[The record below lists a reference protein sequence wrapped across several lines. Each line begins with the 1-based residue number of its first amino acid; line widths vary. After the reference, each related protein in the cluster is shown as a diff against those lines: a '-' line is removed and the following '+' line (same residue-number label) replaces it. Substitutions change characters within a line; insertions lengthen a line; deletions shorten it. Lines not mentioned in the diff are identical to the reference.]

1 MSSEPDFAMPFFQPG
16 ESFNAHH
23 RSLEPFFVI
32 FHILALFWTGLIYSQ
47 SACAQEPPPLPIWQ
61 TIDVPKSITID
72 LPPSAPQTSASSNRI
87 VGAQSGS
94 MQELEALLKP
104 LWNPTSS
111 CPRGFATYTFSP
123 NNREER
129 YQVSLYNSS
138 GSPAF
143 DKLAKI
149 LLAQFKERKWNV
161 AANLCWFIVFGNA
174 KGDLV
179 IRLPPDIDFG
189 PYMADLQKRIK
200 NNWHP
205 PKSNQSRRVKVHFEV
220 HSDGV
225 VSNIR
230 IQQSSGVPEV
240 DETLI
245 TAVKNASPFSP
256 FPAGSPDDM
265 NLEFT
270 GDYNLIKPEASSQQ
284 ASQQDSIQDYYPHK
298 RALQAAVDA
307 IDYRK
312 MAVEALA
319 HESEL
324 LRYPFEGSKRHILAC
339 HYLRWYALTKSGD
352 ITPTQAS
359 SYVAEFAKVD
369 TVTDKGV
376 TVGFSNWK
384 PVTDETDCFGNGV
397 ETKKING
404 VEYSRYPI
412 YLERQWEI
420 SDFFR
425 KQASLILSGY
435 EGYPED

>member
-1 MSSEPDFAMPFFQPG
+1 
-16 ESFNAHH
+16 
-23 RSLEPFFVI
+23 
-32 FHILALFWTGLIYSQ
+32 
-47 SACAQEPPPLPIWQ
+47 
-61 TIDVPKSITID
+61 
-72 LPPSAPQTSASSNRI
+72 
-87 VGAQSGS
+87 
-94 MQELEALLKP
+94 
-104 LWNPTSS
+104 
-111 CPRGFATYTFSP
+111 
-123 NNREER
+123 
-129 YQVSLYNSS
+129 
-138 GSPAF
+138 
-143 DKLAKI
+143 
-149 LLAQFKERKWNV
+149 
-161 AANLCWFIVFGNA
+161 
-174 KGDLV
+174 
-179 IRLPPDIDFG
+179 
-189 PYMADLQKRIK
+189 
-200 NNWHP
+200 
-205 PKSNQSRRVKVHFEV
+205 
-220 HSDGV
+220 
-225 VSNIR
+225 
-230 IQQSSGVPEV
+230 
-240 DETLI
+240 
-245 TAVKNASPFSP
+245 
-256 FPAGSPDDM
+256 M